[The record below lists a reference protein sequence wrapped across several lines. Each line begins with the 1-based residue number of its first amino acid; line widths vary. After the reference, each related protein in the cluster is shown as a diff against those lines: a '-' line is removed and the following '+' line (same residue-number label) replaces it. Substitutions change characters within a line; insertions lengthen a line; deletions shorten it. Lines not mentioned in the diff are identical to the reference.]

1 MYIYIYVCMYVGM
14 YVCMNGWMN
23 EWMNIWIY
31 EFMNIWI
38 YEDMKIWIYEYMNIN
53 IYEYKYMYIYMWI
66 CIWIY
71 ICIYIYEYIYIH
83 GITIEHWDELLVKDL
98 GQNKLDSRCSENID
112 PWYVQLFFWHLPN
125 QLTQVD
131 EILSTTCC
139 NLPIHNHGS
148 YIIITMTMT
157 ITRMNSMNMFII

>member
-1 MYIYIYVCMYVGM
+1 
-14 YVCMNGWMN
+14 MNEWVN
-23 EWMNIWIY
+23 EWMNDWLNEWMNEYMNLWIY
-31 EFMNIWI
+31 EYMN
-38 YEDMKIWIYEYMNIN
+38 IWIYEYMNIW
-53 IYEYKYMYIYMWI
+53 IYIY
-66 CIWIY
+66 IWIY
-71 ICIYIYEYIYIH
+71 IWICIYIYEYVYIYVYLH

-131 EILSTTCC
+131 EILSTTYC

-148 YIIITMTMT
+148 YIIITMTMMT